1 MRRIASH
8 ARQVALLGVRRLL
21 QPLIGQRQARP
32 RSYRLIVY
40 IALKPVI
47 HRLNLL
53 VVLGVLALRPS
64 SPVLVDLVE

>member
-8 ARQVALLGVRRLL
+8 ARQVALLGVGRLL

-32 RSYRLIVY
+32 RRYRLIVY
-40 IALKPVI
+40 VTLKPVI
-47 HRLNLL
+47 HRLDLL
-53 VVLGVLALRPS
+53 VVLGVLAFGPS